1 MMRKEKKYTF
11 SKALYLVAGMLLG
24 AGVTALAVAGG
35 YYLDQSDTTVST
47 SVSSSAAASESDS
60 FVDSDFLYKL
70 LTIESLIKNYYYL
83 DEVDNQT
90 LADGVFAGL
99 LDSLG
104 DVYSTYYTVEET
116 ESLAESTEG
125 AYYGIGTYVQ
135 QDADT
140 GYVKITGVISGTPA
154 EEAGFLAGD
163 VIYEVDGENVLGLD
177 SSQVVALIKGDEG
190 TWVTVTV
197 MRGDELLD
205 IDVQRRRIETVTV
218 TYELLDD
225 NIAYVQLT
233 EFDDVTVDQFEE
245 ALEELEADGAV
256 GLILDLRDN
265 PGGSLYSVVEIAD
278 MLLGEG
284 LILYTEDNSGNREEY
299 TSDAARELELPIVLL
314 VNENSASAAEVL
326 TGALKDHGKATV
338 VGVTTYGKGIV
349 QTVRTLSDG
358 SSVKLTTSAYYTPNG
373 TNIHGVGITPDV
385 EVELDTEAYLEDGS
399 DNQLETA
406 VETMKDLLGD

>member
-1 MMRKEKKYTF
+1 MRKEKKYTF

>member
-1 MMRKEKKYTF
+1 MRKEKKYTF

-35 YYLDQSDTTVST
+35 YYLDQSDYITSA
-47 SVSSSAAASESDS
+47 SVSSSNASSESDS

-90 LADGVFAGL
+90 LEDGVFTGL

-125 AYYGIGTYVQ
+125 AYYGIGAYVQ

-163 VIYEVDGENVLGLD
+163 VIYAVDGENVLGLD

-197 MRGDELLD
+197 MRDDELLD

-245 ALEELEADGAV
+245 ALEALKADGAV

-284 LILYTEDNSGNREEY
+284 LILYTEDSSGNREEY
-299 TSDAARELELPIVLL
+299 SSDAERELELPIVLL
-314 VNENSASAAEVL
+314 VNENSASAAELL

-406 VETMKDLLGD
+406 IETMKDLLGD

>member
-1 MMRKEKKYTF
+1 MKEKNYTF
-11 SKALYLVAGMLLG
+11 SKGLYLVAGILLG
-24 AGVTALAVAGG
+24 AGITALAVVGG
-35 YYLDQSDTTVST
+35 YYLGQSDTSVST
-47 SVSSSAAASESDS
+47 SATSSTSDS
-60 FVDSDFLYKL
+60 FVDSEFLTKL

-83 DEVDNQT
+83 DEVDDQT
-90 LADGVFAGL
+90 LADGVFEGL

-125 AYYGIGTYVQ
+125 AYYGIGAYVQ
-135 QDADT
+135 QDAET
-140 GYVKITGVISGTPA
+140 GYVKITGVIAGTPA
-154 EEAGFLAGD
+154 EEAGFQAGD
-163 VIYEVDGENVLGLD
+163 VIYAVDGENVLGMD

-197 MRGDELLD
+197 MRDDELLD
-205 IDVQRRRIETVTV
+205 IDVERRRIETVSV

-225 NIAYVQLT
+225 NIAYIQLT
-233 EFDDVTVDQFEE
+233 EFDDVTVEQFEE
-245 ALEELEADGAV
+245 ALEELEADGAA

-299 TSDAARELELPIVLL
+299 TSDAERELDLPIVLL

-358 SSVKLTTSAYYTPNG
+358 SSVKLTTSAYYTPSG
-373 TNIHGVGITPDV
+373 TNIHGVGIEPDV
-385 EVELDTEAYLEDGS
+385 EVELDEEAYLEDGS

-406 VETMKDLLGD
+406 IETMKELLGD

>member
-1 MMRKEKKYTF
+1 MKEKKYTF
-11 SKALYLVAGMLLG
+11 SKGLYLVAGILLG
-24 AGVTALAVAGG
+24 AGLTALAVVGG
-35 YYLDQSDTTVST
+35 YYLGQSDSSVST
-47 SVSSSAAASESDS
+47 SASSSTSDS
-60 FVDSDFLYKL
+60 FVDSEFLTKL

-90 LADGVFAGL
+90 LADGVFEGL

-125 AYYGIGTYVQ
+125 AYYGIGAYVQ
-135 QDADT
+135 QDAET
-140 GYVKITGVISGTPA
+140 GYVKITGVIAGTPA
-154 EEAGFLAGD
+154 EEAGFQAGD
-163 VIYEVDGENVLGLD
+163 VIYSVDGENVLGMD

-197 MRGDELLD
+197 MRDDELLD
-205 IDVQRRRIETVTV
+205 IDVERRRIETVSV

-225 NIAYVQLT
+225 GIAYIQLT
-233 EFDDVTVDQFEE
+233 EFDDVTVEQFEE

-299 TSDAARELELPIVLL
+299 TSDAKRELDLPIVLL

-358 SSVKLTTSAYYTPNG
+358 SSVKLTTSAYYTPSG

-385 EVELDTEAYLEDGS
+385 EVELDEEAYLEDGS

-406 VETMKDLLGD
+406 IETMRELLGD